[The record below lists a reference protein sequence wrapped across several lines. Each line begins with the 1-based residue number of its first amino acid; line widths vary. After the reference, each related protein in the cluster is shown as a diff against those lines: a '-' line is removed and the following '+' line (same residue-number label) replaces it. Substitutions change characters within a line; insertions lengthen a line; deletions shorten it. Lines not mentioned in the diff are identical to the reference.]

1 MISKTVLIVED
12 DALMRGIVAD
22 FFKEEGFLVLE
33 AADGKAA
40 LELAEDQPLHLMIL
54 DIMIP
59 EIDGWS
65 VCRRI
70 RKESDVPIIMLTARA
85 DEDDK
90 LLGYDL
96 GADDYITKPFSLKVL
111 VAKAKMLMKRAE
123 GSIGKGDGQ
132 IELRGIKLD
141 RLGRVVSVD
150 GQVLVLAPKEYEILE
165 YLMENK
171 NVVITREMIL
181 EKIWGYDY
189 FGDLRTVDTHIRRI
203 RAKLGDRAKVIITV
217 IGSGY
222 KFEASSL

>member
-1 MISKTVLIVED
+1 MLKRTVLIVED
-12 DALMRGIVAD
+12 DKLMRGVVAD
-22 FFKEEGFLVLE
+22 FFKEEGFQVLE

-40 LELAEDQPLHLMIL
+40 LELAEEQPIHLMIL

-65 VCRRI
+65 VCRRV
-70 RKESDVPIIMLTARA
+70 RKVSDVPIIMLTARA

-123 GSIGKGDGQ
+123 GSIGKADGQ
-132 IELRGIKLD
+132 IELGGIKLD
-141 RLGRVVSVD
+141 RLGRVVSIQD
-150 GQVLVLAPKEYEILE
+150 QVLVLAPKEYEILE

-203 RAKLGDRAKVIITV
+203 RAKLGERSKYIVTV
-217 IGSGY
+217 IGFGY
-222 KFEASSL
+222 KFEVVTL

>member
-12 DALMRGIVAD
+12 DKLMRGIIAD

-40 LELAEDQPLHLMIL
+40 LEQAEAQPIHLMIL

-132 IELRGIKLD
+132 IELKGIKLD
-141 RLGRVVSVD
+141 RLGRVVTVE
-150 GQVLVLAPKEYEILE
+150 GQLLVLAPKEYEILE

-203 RAKLGDRAKVIITV
+203 RAKLGERAKVIVTV